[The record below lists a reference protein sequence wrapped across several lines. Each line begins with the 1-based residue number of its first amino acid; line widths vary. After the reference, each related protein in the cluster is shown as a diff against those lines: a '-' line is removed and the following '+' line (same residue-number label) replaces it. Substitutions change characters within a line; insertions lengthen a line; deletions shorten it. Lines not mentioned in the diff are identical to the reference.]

1 MAATALAALRTSEQ
15 AQVLTNL
22 LRSHPELSAEAEWH
36 ATTLLSAPSHEEVS
50 ATLADTLTAYEFA
63 DMDAPDVTVCDPD
76 DACAY
81 LVDKAVEPYLAEI
94 QRRAALGLINAAHGI
109 ATGVLMSL
117 YGLREYEHC
126 TEHVL
131 GSAGDLVDYAR
142 RVTILLEQLEI
153 PLPERNLA
161 MACPTWP
168 LAAG

>member
-22 LRSHPELSAEAEWH
+22 LRSHPELAAEAEWH
-36 ATTLLSAPSHEEVS
+36 ATTLLSVPSHEEVS
-50 ATLADTLTAYEFA
+50 AALADTLTGYEFS
-63 DMDAPDVTVCDPD
+63 DMDAPDVAFCDPE

-94 QRRAALGLINAAHGI
+94 QRRAMLGLVNAAHGI

-117 YGLREYEHC
+117 YSLREYENS

-131 GSAGDLVDYAR
+131 GSAGDLINYAR
-142 RVTILLEQLEI
+142 RVTILLEQLDI
-153 PLPERNLA
+153 PLPSQFVA
-161 MACPTWP
+161 DACPTWP
-168 LAAG
+168 LAG